1 MNGMAERFV
10 AVPQGGISPRIL
22 IFQADQRRLIPPC
35 GTATF
40 LS

>member
-22 IFQADQRRLIPPC
+22 IFQADQRRL
-35 GTATF
+35 TSAATF